1 MHPACWQEQMGWMV
15 DMEQGTEGPCSA
27 AHEPKKK
34 GWHTASIFYLPAPL
48 PAHADGCPSANHS
61 LPPPEVSLPA
71 VSQICYLI
79 LHNSVA
85 KCLYFSS
92 HVLLKEPRT
101 YSQQL
106 DKASKPEWRT
116 QRRNFIYTNVNHPWA
131 LRKRQR
137 KKNSNKYNGL
147 EKMAERCDYIL
158 TSKIPLSSKLAFR
171 RQWINKAKHILIC
184 QKSAEKKTPMD
195 KNLK

>member
-1 MHPACWQEQMGWMV
+1 MGWMV

-101 YSQQL
+101 YIVNSWTKHQSQSEEH
-106 DKASKPEWRT
+106 KEETS
-116 QRRNFIYTNVNHPWA
+116 
-131 LRKRQR
+131 
-137 KKNSNKYNGL
+137 
-147 EKMAERCDYIL
+147 YIL
-158 TSKIPLSSKLAFR
+158 MSITLEL
-171 RQWINKAKHILIC
+171 
-184 QKSAEKKTPMD
+184 
-195 KNLK
+195 

>member
-1 MHPACWQEQMGWMV
+1 MLRSTWTKEEGLAHSKYFLSASSSASSRWWLSISKSFTTTTRGFFAHSVSNMLPDPAQLSCKM
-15 DMEQGTEGPCSA
+15 
-27 AHEPKKK
+27 
-34 GWHTASIFYLPAPL
+34 
-48 PAHADGCPSANHS
+48 
-61 LPPPEVSLPA
+61 
-71 VSQICYLI
+71 LI
-79 LHNSVA
+79 LQFP
-85 KCLYFSS
+85 CII
-92 HVLLKEPRT
+92 ERT
-101 YSQQL
+101 QDIYSQQL

-137 KKNSNKYNGL
+137 KTNSNKYNGL